1 MSPIELRNVSLSRN
15 NNLVLQNI
23 DLAIPAGEWTSI
35 VGPNGAGKS
44 TLVQALAGLLPYEG
58 SIQIG
63 GAELRSIAIKARA
76 QHIAWLEQATSITD
90 GLDFGLRVYDIAML
104 GRLPHQNWLSIPSGE
119 DCSIVE
125 DAMRQTDVWDLRERF
140 FSQLSGGERQRVL
153 LARLFAAQTSI
164 LLMDEPIANLD
175 PPHQADWLK
184 WQTAL
189 SNQGKT
195 SITVLHEIQFAL
207 EAENLILLGKKGVH
221 HQGKSDDP
229 LTHQAL
235 IDLFDGRIEL
245 MKLGKRWVA
254 LARQ

>member
-1 MSPIELRNVSLSRN
+1 MSQIELRNVSLSRN
-15 NNLVLQNI
+15 NTVILQNMNLI
-23 DLAIPAGEWTSI
+23 IPGGEWTSI

-44 TLVQALAGLLPYEG
+44 TLAQALAGLLPYEG

-63 GAELRSIAIKARA
+63 GAELHSITNKARA
-76 QHIAWLEQATSITD
+76 QQIAWLEQAMATPDS
-90 GLDFGLRVYDIAML
+90 LDFGLRVYDIAML
-104 GRLPHQNWLSIPSGE
+104 GRLPHQNWLSISSAE
-119 DCSIVE
+119 DHLVVE
-125 DAMRQTDVWDLRERF
+125 QAMHQTAVWDLRERF

-153 LARLFAAQTSI
+153 LARLFATQAAI

-175 PPHQADWLK
+175 PPHQADWLQ
-184 WQTAL
+184 WQTTL
-189 SNQGKT
+189 SGQGKT

-207 EAENLILLGKKGVH
+207 QAENLILLGKKGVH

-245 MKLGKRWVA
+245 SKLGNRWVA
-254 LARQ
+254 LAR

>member
-15 NNLVLQNI
+15 NTVVLQNI
-23 DLAIPAGEWTSI
+23 DLAIPGGEWTSI
-35 VGPNGAGKS
+35 VGLNGAGKS

-63 GAELRSIAIKARA
+63 GVELHSITTKARA
-76 QHIAWLEQATSITD
+76 QQIAWLEQATATSD
-90 GLDFGLRVYDIAML
+90 NLDIGLRVYDIAML
-104 GRLPHQNWLSIPSGE
+104 GRLPHQNWLSIPSTE
-119 DCSIVE
+119 DHLVAE
-125 DAMRQTDVWDLRERF
+125 QAMRQTAVWDLRERF

-153 LARLFAAQTSI
+153 LARLFATQAGI

-184 WQTAL
+184 WQTTL
-189 SNQGKT
+189 SDQGKT

-207 EAENLILLGKKGVH
+207 QAENLILLGKKGVH

-245 MKLGKRWVA
+245 TKLGKRWVA
-254 LARQ
+254 LTR

>member
-1 MSPIELRNVSLSRN
+1 MNQIELRNVSLSRN
-15 NNLVLQNI
+15 NTVILQNI
-23 DLAIPAGEWTSI
+23 NLTIPGGEWTSI

-63 GAELRSIAIKARA
+63 GAELHSIAIKRRA
-76 QHIAWLEQATSITD
+76 QQIAWLEQATSIPD

-104 GRLPHQNWLSIPSGE
+104 GRLPHQNWLSIPSTQ
-119 DCSIVE
+119 DRLMVE
-125 DAMRQTDVWDLRERF
+125 QAMRQTGVWNLRERF

-153 LARLFAAQTSI
+153 LARLFAVQADI

-175 PPHQADWLK
+175 PPHQADWLQ
-184 WQTAL
+184 WQSAL
-189 SNQGKT
+189 SDQDKT
-195 SITVLHEIQFAL
+195 SITVLHEIPFAL
-207 EAENLILLGKKGVH
+207 QADNLILLGNKGLH

-245 MKLGKRWVA
+245 AKLGNRWVA
-254 LARQ
+254 LAR

>member
-1 MSPIELRNVSLSRN
+1 VSISRN
-15 NNLVLQNI
+15 NKVILQDINI
-23 DLAIPAGEWTSI
+23 DIAQGEWTSI

-58 SIQIG
+58 SIQVE
-63 GAELRSIAIKARA
+63 GAELRSIAVKARA
-76 QHIAWLEQATSITD
+76 QQIAWLEQASTIPD

-104 GRLPHQNWLSIPSGE
+104 GRLPHQNWLSVPSSQDHALIE
-119 DCSIVE
+119 QV
-125 DAMRQTDVWDLRERF
+125 MRQTEVWDLRERF
-140 FSQLSGGERQRVL
+140 FNQLSGGERQRVL
-153 LARLFAAQTSI
+153 LARLFAVQAGI
-164 LLMDEPIANLD
+164 LLLDEPIANLD
-175 PPHQADWLK
+175 PPHQADWLQ

-189 SNQGKT
+189 STQGKT

-207 EAENLILLGKKGVH
+207 QAENLILLGKKGIH

-245 MKLGKRWVA
+245 TKLGKRWVA
-254 LARQ
+254 LAR

>member
-1 MSPIELRNVSLSRN
+1 MSPIALRDVSLSRN
-15 NNLVLQNI
+15 NTVVLQKI
-23 DLAIPAGEWTSI
+23 DLAIPGGEWTSI

-44 TLVQALAGLLPYEG
+44 TLLQALAGLLPYTG

-63 GAELRSIAIKARA
+63 GVELHSITTKARA
-76 QHIAWLEQATSITD
+76 QQIAWLEQATATSD
-90 GLDFGLRVYDIAML
+90 NLDIGLRVYDIAML
-104 GRLPHQNWLSIPSGE
+104 GRLPHQNWLSIASAE
-119 DCSIVE
+119 DHLVVE
-125 DAMRQTDVWDLRERF
+125 QAMRKTAVWDLRERF

-153 LARLFAAQTSI
+153 LARLFATQANI

-175 PPHQADWLK
+175 PPHQADWLQ
-184 WQTAL
+184 WQTTL
-189 SNQGKT
+189 SDQGKT

-207 EAENLILLGKKGVH
+207 QAENLILLGKKGVY

-245 MKLGKRWVA
+245 TKLGKRWVA
-254 LARQ
+254 LTR

>member
-1 MSPIELRNVSLSRN
+1 MSSIELSQVSLSRN
-15 NNLVLQNI
+15 NKVVLQNI
-23 DLAIPAGEWTSI
+23 DLAIPEGEWTSI

-63 GAELRSIAIKARA
+63 GTELRSIANKARA
-76 QHIAWLEQATSITD
+76 KQIAWLEQSTSIPD
-90 GLDFGLRVYDIAML
+90 SLDFGLRVYDIAML
-104 GRLPHQNWLSIPSGE
+104 GRLPHQNWLCIPSEE
-119 DCSIVE
+119 DYGIV
-125 DAMRQTDVWDLRERF
+125 DRAMQQTDVWGLRERF
-140 FSQLSGGERQRVL
+140 FNQLSGGERQRVL
-153 LARLFAAQTSI
+153 LARLFAVQSGI
-164 LLMDEPIANLD
+164 LLMDEPISNLD

-184 WQTAL
+184 WQSAL
-189 SNQGKT
+189 SDQGKT

-207 EAENLILLGKKGVH
+207 QAENLILLGKKGIH

-245 MKLGKRWVA
+245 TKLGKRWVA
-254 LARQ
+254 LAC

>member
-1 MSPIELRNVSLSRN
+1 MNQIELRNVSLSRN
-15 NNLVLQNI
+15 NTVILQNI
-23 DLAIPAGEWTSI
+23 NLAIPGGEWTSI

-63 GAELRSIAIKARA
+63 GAELRSIAIKTRA
-76 QHIAWLEQATSITD
+76 QQIAWLEQATSIPD

-104 GRLPHQNWLSIPSGE
+104 GRLPHQNWLSIPSTQ
-119 DCSIVE
+119 DHLMVE
-125 DAMRQTDVWDLRERF
+125 QAMRQTGVWNLRERF

-153 LARLFAAQTSI
+153 LARLFAVQADI

-175 PPHQADWLK
+175 PPHQADWLQ
-184 WQTAL
+184 WQSAL
-189 SNQGKT
+189 SGQGKT

-207 EAENLILLGKKGVH
+207 QADNLILLGNKGLH

-245 MKLGKRWVA
+245 AKLGNRWVA
-254 LARQ
+254 LAR

>member
-1 MSPIELRNVSLSRN
+1 MSQIELRNVSLSRN
-15 NNLVLQNI
+15 NTVILQNI
-23 DLAIPAGEWTSI
+23 NLAIPGGEWTSI

-63 GAELRSIAIKARA
+63 GVELHSIAIKRRA
-76 QHIAWLEQATSITD
+76 QQIAWLEQATSIPD

-104 GRLPHQNWLSIPSGE
+104 GRLPHQNWLSIPSTQ
-119 DCSIVE
+119 DHLMVE
-125 DAMRQTDVWDLRERF
+125 QAMRQTGVWNLRERF

-153 LARLFAAQTSI
+153 LARLFAVQADI

-175 PPHQADWLK
+175 PPHQADWLQ
-184 WQTAL
+184 WQSAL
-189 SNQGKT
+189 SDQDKT

-207 EAENLILLGKKGVH
+207 QADNLILLGNKGLH

-245 MKLGKRWVA
+245 AKLGNRWVA
-254 LARQ
+254 LAR

>member
-1 MSPIELRNVSLSRN
+1 MNPIELRNVSLSRN
-15 NNLVLQNI
+15 NTVILQNI
-23 DLAIPAGEWTSI
+23 NLIIPGGEWTSI

-44 TLVQALAGLLPYEG
+44 TLVQALAGLFPYEG

-76 QHIAWLEQATSITD
+76 QQIAWLEQATSIPD

-104 GRLPHQNWLSIPSGE
+104 GRLPHQSWLSISSTE
-119 DCSIVE
+119 DHCVVE
-125 DAMRQTDVWDLRERF
+125 EAMRQTDVWELRERF
-140 FSQLSGGERQRVL
+140 FSQISGGERQRVL
-153 LARLFAAQTSI
+153 LARLFATQADT

-175 PPHQADWLK
+175 PPHQADWLQ
-184 WQTAL
+184 WQSAL
-189 SNQGKT
+189 SGQGKT

-207 EAENLILLGKKGVH
+207 QAENLILLGNKGVH

-245 MKLGKRWVA
+245 AKLGNRWVA
-254 LARQ
+254 LAR

>member
-1 MSPIELRNVSLSRN
+1 MNQIELRNVSLSRN
-15 NNLVLQNI
+15 NTVILQNI
-23 DLAIPAGEWTSI
+23 NLTIPGGEWTSI

-63 GAELRSIAIKARA
+63 GVELHSIAIKRRA
-76 QHIAWLEQATSITD
+76 QQIAWLEQATATPDS
-90 GLDFGLRVYDIAML
+90 LDFGLRVYDIAML
-104 GRLPHQNWLSIPSGE
+104 GRLPHQNWLSIPSTQ
-119 DCSIVE
+119 DHLMVE
-125 DAMRQTDVWDLRERF
+125 QAMRQTGVWDLRERF

-153 LARLFAAQTSI
+153 LARLFATQAAI

-175 PPHQADWLK
+175 PPHQADWLQ
-184 WQTAL
+184 WQTTL
-189 SNQGKT
+189 SDQGKT

-207 EAENLILLGKKGVH
+207 QADNLILLGNKGLH

-245 MKLGKRWVA
+245 AKLDNRWVA
-254 LARQ
+254 LAR

>member
-1 MSPIELRNVSLSRN
+1 MSPIELRNVSLSRDN
-15 NNLVLQNI
+15 TIVLQNM
-23 DLAIPAGEWTSI
+23 DLVIPGGEWTSI

-63 GAELRSIAIKARA
+63 GVELHSIAIKRRA
-76 QHIAWLEQATSITD
+76 QQIAWLEQATTMPDS
-90 GLDFGLRVYDIAML
+90 LDFGLRVYDIAML
-104 GRLPHQNWLSIPSGE
+104 GRLPHQNWLSIPNAE
-119 DCSIVE
+119 DHLLVE
-125 DAMRQTDVWDLRERF
+125 EAMRQTAVWDLRERF

-153 LARLFAAQTSI
+153 LARLFAAQAAI

-175 PPHQADWLK
+175 PPHQADWLQ
-184 WQTAL
+184 WQATL
-189 SNQGKT
+189 SSQGKT

-207 EAENLILLGKKGVH
+207 QAENLILLGKKGVH

-245 MKLGKRWVA
+245 AKLGNRWVA
-254 LARQ
+254 LAR

>member
-1 MSPIELRNVSLSRN
+1 MSPIELRNVSLSRDN
-15 NNLVLQNI
+15 KIVLQNI
-23 DLAIPAGEWTSI
+23 DLAIPEGEWTSI

-58 SIQIG
+58 SIQVG
-63 GAELRSIAIKARA
+63 GIELRSIAIKARA
-76 QHIAWLEQATSITD
+76 QQIAWLEQATSIPD
-90 GLDFGLRVYDIAML
+90 SLDFGLRVYDIAML
-104 GRLPHQNWLSIPSGE
+104 GRLPHQNWLSIPGAE
-119 DCSIVE
+119 DHLVIE
-125 DAMRQTDVWDLRERF
+125 QAMRQTAVWDLRERF

-153 LARLFAAQTSI
+153 LARLFATQANI

-175 PPHQADWLK
+175 PPHQADWLQ
-184 WQTAL
+184 WQTTL
-189 SNQGKT
+189 SDQGKT

-207 EAENLILLGKKGVH
+207 QAENLILLGKKGVH

-245 MKLGKRWVA
+245 TKLGKRWVA
-254 LARQ
+254 LTR

>member
-1 MSPIELRNVSLSRN
+1 MSQIQLRNVSLSRN
-15 NNLVLQNI
+15 NKSILHNM
-23 DLAIPAGEWTSI
+23 DLTIPGGEWTSI

-44 TLVQALAGLLPYEG
+44 TLLQALAGLLPYEG

-63 GAELRSIAIKARA
+63 GAELRSMAIKARA
-76 QHIAWLEQATSITD
+76 QQIAWLEQATAILD
-90 GLDFGLRVYDIAML
+90 NLDFSVRVYDIAML
-104 GRLPHQNWLSIPSGE
+104 GRLPHQNWLCIPNDE

-125 DAMRQTDVWDLRERF
+125 RAMRQTDIWSLRERF
-140 FSQLSGGERQRVL
+140 FNQLSGGERQRVL
-153 LARLFAAQTSI
+153 LARLFAVEAGI

-184 WQTAL
+184 WQNAL
-189 SNQGKT
+189 PAQGKT
-195 SITVLHEIQFAL
+195 SVTVLHEIQFAL
-207 EAENLILLGKKGVH
+207 QADNLILLGKKGVH

-245 MKLGKRWVA
+245 VKLGARWVA
-254 LARQ
+254 LAR

>member
-1 MSPIELRNVSLSRN
+1 MSSIELRNVSLSRN
-15 NNLVLQNI
+15 STVVLQNI
-23 DLAIPAGEWTSI
+23 NLAIPGGEWTSI

-76 QHIAWLEQATSITD
+76 QHIAWLEQASSVPD

-104 GRLPHQNWLSIPSGE
+104 GRLPHQNWLSIPSAE
-119 DCSIVE
+119 DHRVVE
-125 DAMRQTDVWDLRERF
+125 QAMRQTAVWDLRERF
-140 FSQLSGGERQRVL
+140 FCQLSGGERQRVL
-153 LARLFAAQTSI
+153 LARLFAAQAAI

-175 PPHQADWLK
+175 PPHQADWLQ
-184 WQTAL
+184 WQSTL
-189 SNQGKT
+189 SDQGKT

-207 EAENLILLGKKGVH
+207 QAENLILLGKKGVH

-245 MKLGKRWVA
+245 AKLDNHWVA
-254 LARQ
+254 LAR

>member
-1 MSPIELRNVSLSRN
+1 MSSIELRNVSLSRN
-15 NNLVLQNI
+15 NTVILQNI
-23 DLAIPAGEWTSI
+23 NLAIPGGEWTSI

-58 SIQIG
+58 SIQIE

-76 QHIAWLEQATSITD
+76 QQIAWLEQATSIPD
-90 GLDFGLRVYDIAML
+90 GLDFGLRAYDIAML
-104 GRLPHQNWLSIPSGE
+104 GRLPHQNWLCIPSEE
-119 DCSIVE
+119 DHSIVE
-125 DAMRQTDVWDLRERF
+125 HALRQTDAWGLRERF

-153 LARLFAAQTSI
+153 LARLFTAQAGI

-184 WQTAL
+184 WQNAL
-189 SNQGKT
+189 SDQGKT

-207 EAENLILLGKKGVH
+207 EAKNLILLDKKGIR

-245 MKLGKRWVA
+245 TKLGKRWVA
-254 LARQ
+254 LVQQ

>member
-1 MSPIELRNVSLSRN
+1 MSPIELRNVSLSRDN
-15 NNLVLQNI
+15 KIVLQNI
-23 DLAIPAGEWTSI
+23 DLAISVGEWTSI

-58 SIQIG
+58 SIQVG
-63 GAELRSIAIKARA
+63 GIELRSIAIKARA
-76 QHIAWLEQATSITD
+76 QQIAWLEQATSIPD

-104 GRLPHQNWLSIPSGE
+104 GRLPHQNWLSIPGAE
-119 DCSIVE
+119 DHLVVE
-125 DAMRQTDVWDLRERF
+125 QAMRQTAVWDLRERF

-153 LARLFAAQTSI
+153 LARLFATQANI

-175 PPHQADWLK
+175 PPHQADWLQ
-184 WQTAL
+184 WQTTL
-189 SNQGKT
+189 SDQGKT

-207 EAENLILLGKKGVH
+207 QAENLILLGKKGVH

-245 MKLGKRWVA
+245 TKLGKRWVA
-254 LARQ
+254 LAR

>member
-1 MSPIELRNVSLSRN
+1 MSPIELRNVSLTRGN
-15 NNLVLQNI
+15 AIVLQNI
-23 DLAIPAGEWTSI
+23 DLTIPGGEWTSI

-76 QHIAWLEQATSITD
+76 QQIAWLEQATTTLDS
-90 GLDFGLRVYDIAML
+90 LDFGLRVYEIAML
-104 GRLPHQNWLSIPSGE
+104 GRLPHQNWLCIPSEE
-119 DCSIVE
+119 DCGIVE
-125 DAMRQTDVWDLRERF
+125 RAMQQTDVWDLRERF
-140 FSQLSGGERQRVL
+140 FNQLSGGERQRVL
-153 LARLFAAQTSI
+153 LARLFAVQASI
-164 LLMDEPIANLD
+164 ILMDEPIANLD

-189 SNQGKT
+189 SDQGKT

-207 EAENLILLGKKGVH
+207 QAENLILLGKKGIH
-221 HQGKSDDP
+221 HQGKSNDP

-245 MKLGKRWVA
+245 AKIDKRWIA
-254 LARQ
+254 LAR

>member
-1 MSPIELRNVSLSRN
+1 MSQIELRNVSLSRN
-15 NNLVLQNI
+15 NTVVLQNI
-23 DLAIPAGEWTSI
+23 DLIIPGGEWTSI

-63 GAELRSIAIKARA
+63 GTELHSIAIKTRA
-76 QHIAWLEQATSITD
+76 QQIAWLEQATATPDS
-90 GLDFGLRVYDIAML
+90 LDFGLRVYDIAML
-104 GRLPHQNWLSIPSGE
+104 GRLPHQNWLSIPSAE
-119 DCSIVE
+119 DHLVVE
-125 DAMRQTDVWDLRERF
+125 EAMRQTAVWDLRERF
-140 FSQLSGGERQRVL
+140 FNQLSGGERQRVL
-153 LARLFAAQTSI
+153 LARLFAVQAGI

-189 SNQGKT
+189 SDQGKT

-207 EAENLILLGKKGVH
+207 QAENLILLGKKGVH
-221 HQGKSDDP
+221 YQGKSDDP

-245 MKLGKRWVA
+245 TKLGKRWVA
-254 LARQ
+254 LAR

>member
-15 NNLVLQNI
+15 NAVVLRNI
-23 DLAIPAGEWTSI
+23 DLIIPEGEWTSV

-63 GAELRSIAIKARA
+63 GIELHSITSKVRA
-76 QHIAWLEQATSITD
+76 QQIGWLEQAMATPDS
-90 GLDFGLRVYDIAML
+90 LDFGLRVYDIAML
-104 GRLPHQNWLSIPSGE
+104 GRLPHQNWLSIPSAE
-119 DCSIVE
+119 DHLVVE
-125 DAMRQTDVWDLRERF
+125 EVMRQTAVWDLRERF

-153 LARLFAAQTSI
+153 LARLFATEAAI

-175 PPHQADWLK
+175 PPHQADWLQ

-189 SNQGKT
+189 SGQGKT

-207 EAENLILLGKKGVH
+207 QAENLILLGNKGVH

-245 MKLGKRWVA
+245 SKLGNRWVA
-254 LARQ
+254 LAR

>member
-1 MSPIELRNVSLSRN
+1 MSPIELRNVSLSRDDTV
-15 NNLVLQNI
+15 VLQNI
-23 DLAIPAGEWTSI
+23 DLTIPGGEWTSI

-44 TLVQALAGLLPYEG
+44 TLVQAFAGLLPYEG

-63 GAELRSIAIKARA
+63 GTELRSIAMKARA
-76 QHIAWLEQATSITD
+76 QEIAWLEQATSIPD

-104 GRLPHQNWLSIPSGE
+104 GRLPHQSWISIPSEE
-119 DCSIVE
+119 DCGIVE
-125 DAMRQTDVWDLRERF
+125 RAMRQTDVWGLRERF
-140 FSQLSGGERQRVL
+140 FNQLSGGERQRVL
-153 LARLFAAQTSI
+153 LARLFAVQAGI
-164 LLMDEPIANLD
+164 FLMDEPIANLD

-184 WQTAL
+184 WQSAL

-207 EAENLILLGKKGVH
+207 QAENLILLGKKGVH
-221 HQGKSDDP
+221 HQGKSNDP

-245 MKLGKRWVA
+245 TKLGKRWVA
-254 LARQ
+254 LAR

>member
-1 MSPIELRNVSLSRN
+1 MSSIALRNVSLSRN
-15 NNLVLQNI
+15 STVVLQNI
-23 DLAIPAGEWTSI
+23 NLAIPEGEWTSI

-58 SIQIG
+58 SIQIE
-63 GAELRSIAIKARA
+63 GAELRSIAIKPRS
-76 QHIAWLEQATSITD
+76 QRIAWLEQATAIPDS
-90 GLDFGLRVYDIAML
+90 LDFGLRVYDIAML
-104 GRLPHQNWLSIPSGE
+104 GRLPHQGWLSIPSKE
-119 DCSIVE
+119 DCGIVE
-125 DAMRQTDVWDLRERF
+125 HAMRQTDVWDLRERF
-140 FSQLSGGERQRVL
+140 FNQLSGGERQRVL
-153 LARLFAAQTSI
+153 LARLFAVQAGI

-184 WQTAL
+184 WQNAL
-189 SNQGKT
+189 SDQGKT

-245 MKLGKRWVA
+245 RKLGNRWA
-254 LARQ
+254 AMAR

>member
-1 MSPIELRNVSLSRN
+1 MSQIELRNVSLSRN
-15 NNLVLQNI
+15 NAVVLQNI
-23 DLAIPAGEWTSI
+23 DLIIPEGEWTSV

-44 TLVQALAGLLPYEG
+44 TLIQALAGLLPYEG

-63 GAELRSIAIKARA
+63 GVELHSIAIKRRA
-76 QHIAWLEQATSITD
+76 QQIAWLEQATATPDS
-90 GLDFGLRVYDIAML
+90 LDFGLRVYDIAML
-104 GRLPHQNWLSIPSGE
+104 GRLPHQNWLSIPNAE
-119 DCSIVE
+119 DHLVVE
-125 DAMRQTDVWDLRERF
+125 EAMRQTAVWDLRERF

-153 LARLFAAQTSI
+153 LARLFATQTSI

-175 PPHQADWLK
+175 PPHQADWLQ

-207 EAENLILLGKKGVH
+207 QAENLILLGKKGVH

-229 LTHQAL
+229 LTHKAL

-245 MKLGKRWVA
+245 TKLGKRWIA
-254 LARQ
+254 LAR

>member
-1 MSPIELRNVSLSRN
+1 MSSIELRNVSLSRN
-15 NNLVLQNI
+15 STVVLQNI
-23 DLAIPAGEWTSI
+23 NLAIPEGEWTSI

-76 QHIAWLEQATSITD
+76 QHIAWLEQASSVPD

-104 GRLPHQNWLSIPSGE
+104 GRLPHQNWLSIPSAE
-119 DCSIVE
+119 DHRVVE
-125 DAMRQTDVWDLRERF
+125 QAMRQTAVWDLRERF

-153 LARLFAAQTSI
+153 LARLFAAQAAI

-175 PPHQADWLK
+175 PPHQADWLQ
-184 WQTAL
+184 WQSTL
-189 SNQGKT
+189 SDQGKT

-207 EAENLILLGKKGVH
+207 QAENLILLGKKGVH

-245 MKLGKRWVA
+245 AKLDNHWVA
-254 LARQ
+254 LAR